1 MRRLGIKYR
10 IIAKEVNAHGFFA
23 HYLFFCFIGKFSF
36 GELLI

>member
-23 HYLFFCFIGKFSF
+23 HYLFFCCRF
-36 GELLI
+36 LLRKNYK